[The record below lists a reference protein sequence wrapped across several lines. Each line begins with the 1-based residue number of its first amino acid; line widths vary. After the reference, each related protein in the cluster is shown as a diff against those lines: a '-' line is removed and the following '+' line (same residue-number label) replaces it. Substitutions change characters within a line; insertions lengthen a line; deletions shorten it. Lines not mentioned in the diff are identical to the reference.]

1 MLVKALHAFLE
12 CCGRNAMAGQGSDH
26 VFRHFFGTQD
36 TLLHQKR
43 FSCLQERSRNL
54 HIVIG
59 QIQETGIAGLYPVEA
74 DMDVFQAPFV

>member
-1 MLVKALHAFLE
+1 MT
-12 CCGRNAMAGQGSDH
+12 GQGAGH

-43 FSCLQERSRNL
+43 FSRLEERSRNL
-54 HIVIG
+54 HVVIG
-59 QIQETGIAGLYPVEA
+59 QIQEAGIAGLYPVEA